1 MCCVFTFFAGEYDCL
16 DYLNGRIPCEHFEL
30 ADILTTNFGAS
41 TSSSFTMIG
50 SDLHAGIDFVNHECL
65 DFP

>member
-1 MCCVFTFFAGEYDCL
+1 MCCVFIFLAGEYDCF
-16 DYLNGRIPCEHFEL
+16 DYLNGRIPCEHFAL
-30 ADILTTNFGAS
+30 VDMFTTNFGAS
-41 TSSSFTMIG
+41 TSGSFTMIG